1 MPRREIVERGLLEG
15 LFRCTA
21 SRALQ
26 RQHLSFWIRHAGI
39 RAHTAPFP
47 RVQVFRLERAVK
59 RE

>member
-21 SRALQ
+21 SRAPQ
-26 RQHLSFWIRHAGI
+26 RQHPPFWIRHVGI
-39 RAHTAPFP
+39 RAHSAPTK